1 VRPGALFVSRH
12 TKLLPWY
19 KSILEEAGYL
29 NVHVTD
35 KEKDGLNM
43 LINELNPR
51 RIFMTSDFYSIGT
64 PYMVGLLHDMFPKKN
79 IAVASMEEFPDEME
93 VWFIFHGAGSYVN
106 FLDGFDEFKN
116 GLKHIL
122 YGEDYIAPA
131 IKEVI
136 DGIDEFPDCKLKVEK
151 RQKEILF
158 MLCNGYTKKKMQ
170 NELQISEYTVHYHLK
185 ELMSIF
191 HVHSREDLI
200 KVAFCLDIITKK
212 HLRFH
217 ENRDLIA
224 SLPEWARAQITMNRR
239 LENDCKN

>member
-1 VRPGALFVSRH
+1 MRAGVLFVSRH

-19 KSILEEAGYL
+19 KTLLEEAGYRD
-29 NVHVTD
+29 VHVTD
-35 KEKDGLNM
+35 KDKDGLNM

-51 RIFMTSDFYSIGT
+51 RIFITSNFYSIGT
-64 PYMVGLLHDMFPKKN
+64 PYMVGLLHDMFPRKN
-79 IAVASMEEFPDEME
+79 ITVASMEEFPDEMA

-106 FLDGFDEFKN
+106 FLDGFEEFKN

-131 IKEVI
+131 VKEVI

-212 HLRFH
+212 QLRFH

-239 LENDCKN
+239 LVNDCKN